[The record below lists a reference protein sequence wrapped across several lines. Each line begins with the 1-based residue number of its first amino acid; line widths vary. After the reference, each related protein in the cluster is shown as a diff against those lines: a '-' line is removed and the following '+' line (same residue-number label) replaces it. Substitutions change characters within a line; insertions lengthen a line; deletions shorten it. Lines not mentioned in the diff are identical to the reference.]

1 MVGNGKTLL
10 KMGFKSIDGMDEESQ
25 DMNHNKVIGPPS
37 ATGSSMHKQLK
48 QKLALLGFKEA
59 WHMQYAASDT
69 SGDLGMAAIHSIEG
83 TLNMEENFNCRPC
96 NQAFP
101 DVVSLD
107 QHCLAMHPEKIL
119 ECNFCGAA
127 FLLQDLISLR
137 QHILRYHYRGPK
149 CSLCGGMFTSR
160 DALKNHVRQRHLNE
174 TSTCG
179 VCHVECQD
187 LPVHMDTF
195 HKKKPVTLRGAG
207 AKRTCPDCLKEISV
221 DNFGRHVKEK
231 HSKLK
236 KSCPHCSEEF
246 GPSNLRRHIRCATR
260 NYSPLHLI

>member
-1 MVGNGKTLL
+1 MNSILSFADSLANSMVGIGKTLL

-37 ATGSSMHKQLK
+37 ATGS
-48 QKLALLGFKEA
+48 G
-59 WHMQYAASDT
+59 T
-69 SGDLGMAAIHSIEG
+69 SEDFGMAAIHSIEE
-83 TLNMEENFNCRPC
+83 TFDVTVNMEENFNCRPC
-96 NQAFP
+96 NQVFP

-107 QHCLAMHPEKIL
+107 QHCLAMHPENIL

-127 FLLQDLISLR
+127 FLLQDLNSLR

-207 AKRTCPDCLKEISV
+207 AKRTCPDCQKEISV